1 MTPLLDWKKNNM
13 KIIVSGGGTGGHIY
27 PALSFINY
35 LKTVEPNVSVLYIG
49 TQKGLES
56 KIVPEN
62 GIPFKTID
70 VQGFKRSAS
79 PENIKTVWRFLKSVS
94 DAKNMIKAFQPD
106 VVIGTGGYVAGP
118 VIYAAAKLKVPT
130 IIHEQNSIPGVTNK
144 FLSRYATR
152 VALAFQEAGSY
163 FPSKKTVFTGNPR
176 AQEVADLTDS
186 GNVLGQYGLKM
197 NQKTIVIFG
206 GSRGAL
212 KINTAVVEA
221 LPMLAQKSYQVLYAS
236 GEIYFNDPEFS
247 DMFKAYNQKDNIK
260 IVPYIHNMVEVLNDA
275 TLILSRA
282 GATTIA
288 EITALGLPSI
298 LVPSPY
304 VTADHQTK
312 NAESL
317 ENAGAAI
324 MIKNEAL
331 TGENIVGAI
340 DSLLLNDVAYRKMA
354 ENALREGVPDASYR
368 LYQVL
373 KDVLNGR

>member
-1 MTPLLDWKKNNM
+1 M

-35 LKTVEPNVSVLYIG
+35 LKTVEPDVSVLYIG

-62 GIPFKTID
+62 GIDFQTID
-70 VQGFKRSAS
+70 IQGFKRSLS
-79 PENIKTVWRFLKSVS
+79 PENFKTVYKFLKSVS
-94 DAKNMIKAFQPD
+94 DAKKIIKAFQPD
-106 VVIGTGGYVAGP
+106 IVIGTGGYVAGP
-118 VIYAAAKLKVPT
+118 VIYAAAKLKIPT
-130 IIHEQNSIPGVTNK
+130 IVHEQNSIPGVTNK
-144 FLSRYATR
+144 FLSLYATR
-152 VALAFQEAGSY
+152 VALAFQEAGSF

-176 AQEVADLTDS
+176 AQEVADLTDTRH
-186 GNVLGQYGLKM
+186 VLSQYGLKTDK
-197 NQKTIVIFG
+197 KTIVIFG

-221 LPMLAQKSYQVLYAS
+221 LPELSKKDYQILYAS
-236 GEIYFNDPEFS
+236 GEIYYNDPEFS
-247 DMFKAYNQKDNIK
+247 EIFETYNQKENIK
-260 IVPYIHNMVEVLNDA
+260 IVPYINNMVEVLNDA
-275 TLILSRA
+275 NLILSRA
-282 GATTIA
+282 GATSLA

-312 NAESL
+312 NAEAL

-324 MIKNEAL
+324 MIKNAEL
-331 TGENIVGAI
+331 TGISIVGAI
-340 DSLLLNDVAYRKMA
+340 DSLLLDDVTYRKMA
-354 ENALREGVPDASYR
+354 ENALREGVPDACDR

>member
-1 MTPLLDWKKNNM
+1 M

-35 LKTVEPNVSVLYIG
+35 LKTIEPDVSVLYIG

-62 GIPFKTID
+62 GIAFQTID
-70 VQGFKRSAS
+70 IQGFKRSLS
-79 PENIKTVWRFLKSVS
+79 PENVRTVYKFLKSVS
-94 DAKNMIKAFQPD
+94 DAKKIIKAFQPD
-106 VVIGTGGYVAGP
+106 IVIGTGGYVAGP
-118 VIYAAAKLKVPT
+118 VIYAAAKLKIPT
-130 IIHEQNSIPGVTNK
+130 IVHEQNSIPGVTNK

-152 VALAFQEAGSY
+152 VALAFQEAGSF

-176 AQEVADLTDS
+176 AQEVADLTDTS
-186 GNVLGQYGLKM
+186 HVLCQYGLK
-197 NQKTIVIFG
+197 NDKKTIVIFG

-221 LPMLAQKSYQVLYAS
+221 LPELATKAYQILYAS
-236 GEIYFNDPEFS
+236 GEIYYNDPEFS
-247 DMFKAYNQKDNIK
+247 DIFTAYNEKENIK
-260 IVPYIHNMVEVLNDA
+260 IVPYINNMVEVLNDA
-275 TLILSRA
+275 NLILSRA
-282 GATTIA
+282 GATTLA

-312 NAESL
+312 NAEAL

-324 MIKNEAL
+324 MIKNAEL
-331 TGENIVGAI
+331 TGRSIVAAI
-340 DSLLLNDVAYRKMA
+340 DSLLLDDVKYRQMA
-354 ENALREGVPDASYR
+354 ENALREGVPDASDR
-368 LYQVL
+368 LYRVL

>member
-1 MTPLLDWKKNNM
+1 M

-35 LKTVEPNVSVLYIG
+35 LKTVEPDVSVLYIG

-62 GIPFKTID
+62 GIAFQTID
-70 VQGFKRSAS
+70 IQGFKRSLS
-79 PENIKTVWRFLKSVS
+79 PENVKTVYKFFKSVS
-94 DAKNMIKAFQPD
+94 DAKKIIKAFKPD

-118 VIYAAAKLKVPT
+118 VIYSAAKLKIPT
-130 IIHEQNSIPGVTNK
+130 IVHEQNSIPGVTNK

-152 VALAFQEAGSY
+152 VALAFQEAGSF

-176 AQEVADLTDS
+176 AQEVADLTDTS
-186 GNVLGQYGLKM
+186 HVLCQYGLRTDK
-197 NQKTIVIFG
+197 KTIVIFG

-221 LPMLAQKSYQVLYAS
+221 LPELATKAYQILYAS
-236 GEIYFNDPEFS
+236 GEIYYNDPEFS
-247 DMFKAYNQKDNIK
+247 DIFTAYNEKENIK
-260 IVPYIHNMVEVLNDA
+260 IVPYIKNMVEVLNDA
-275 TLILSRA
+275 NLILSRA
-282 GATTIA
+282 GATTLA

-312 NAESL
+312 NAEAL

-324 MIKNEAL
+324 MIKNADL
-331 TGENIVGAI
+331 TGTSIVGAI
-340 DSLLLNDVAYRKMA
+340 DSLLLDDVTYRQMA
-354 ENALREGVPDASYR
+354 ENALREGVPDASNR
-368 LYQVL
+368 LYRVL

>member
-1 MTPLLDWKKNNM
+1 M

-35 LKTVEPNVSVLYIG
+35 LKTVEPDVSVLYIG

-62 GIPFKTID
+62 GIDFQTID
-70 VQGFKRSAS
+70 IQGFKRSLS
-79 PENIKTVWRFLKSVS
+79 PENFKTVYKFLKSVS
-94 DAKNMIKAFQPD
+94 DAKKIIKAFQPD
-106 VVIGTGGYVAGP
+106 IVIGTGGYVAGP
-118 VIYAAAKLKVPT
+118 VIYAAAKLKIQT
-130 IIHEQNSIPGVTNK
+130 IVHEQNSIPGVTNK

-152 VALAFQEAGSY
+152 VALAFQEAGSF

-176 AQEVADLTDS
+176 AQEVADLTDTRH
-186 GNVLGQYGLKM
+186 VLSQYGLKTDK
-197 NQKTIVIFG
+197 KTIVIFG

-221 LPMLAQKSYQVLYAS
+221 LPELSKKDYQILYAS
-236 GEIYFNDPEFS
+236 GEIYYNDPEFS
-247 DMFKAYNQKDNIK
+247 EIFETYNQKENIK
-260 IVPYIHNMVEVLNDA
+260 IVPYINNMVEVLNDA
-275 TLILSRA
+275 NLILSRA
-282 GATTIA
+282 GATSLA

-312 NAESL
+312 NAEAL

-324 MIKNEAL
+324 MIKNAEL
-331 TGENIVGAI
+331 TGISIVGAI
-340 DSLLLNDVAYRKMA
+340 DSLLLDDVTYRKMA
-354 ENALREGVPDASYR
+354 ENALREGVPDASDR

>member
-1 MTPLLDWKKNNM
+1 M

-35 LKTVEPNVSVLYIG
+35 LKTVEPDVSVLYIG

-62 GIPFKTID
+62 GIDFKTID
-70 VQGFKRSAS
+70 IQGFKRSLS
-79 PENIKTVWRFLKSVS
+79 PENVRTVYKFLKSVS
-94 DAKNMIKAFQPD
+94 DSKKIIKDFKPD

-118 VIYAAAKLKVPT
+118 VIYAAAKLKIPT
-130 IIHEQNSIPGVTNK
+130 IVHEQNSIPGVTNK

-152 VALAFQEAGSY
+152 VALAFQEAGSF

-186 GNVLGQYGLKM
+186 SNVLDQYGLRTDK
-197 NQKTIVIFG
+197 KSIVIFG

-221 LPMLAQKSYQVLYAS
+221 LPELAKKDYQILYAS
-236 GEIYFNDPEFS
+236 GEIYYNDPEFS
-247 DMFKAYNQKDNIK
+247 DIFTAFNRKENIK
-260 IVPYIHNMVEVLNDA
+260 IVPYINNMVEVLNDA
-275 TLILSRA
+275 NLILSRA
-282 GATTIA
+282 GATTLA

-312 NAESL
+312 NAEAL

-324 MIKNEAL
+324 MIKNAEL
-331 TGENIVGAI
+331 TGKRVVGAI
-340 DSLLLNDVAYRKMA
+340 DSLLLDDVRYRQMA
-354 ENALREGVPDASYR
+354 ESAVREGVPDASNR
-368 LYQVL
+368 LYRVL

>member
-1 MTPLLDWKKNNM
+1 M

-35 LKTVEPNVSVLYIG
+35 LKTVEPDVSVLYIG

-62 GIPFKTID
+62 GIDFQTID
-70 VQGFKRSAS
+70 IQGFKRSLS
-79 PENIKTVWRFLKSVS
+79 PENFKTVYKFLKSVS
-94 DAKNMIKAFQPD
+94 DAKKIIKAFQPD
-106 VVIGTGGYVAGP
+106 IVIGTGGYVAGP
-118 VIYAAAKLKVPT
+118 VIYAAAKLKIPT
-130 IIHEQNSIPGVTNK
+130 IVHEQNSIPGVTNK

-152 VALAFQEAGSY
+152 VALAFQEAGSF

-176 AQEVADLTDS
+176 AQEVADLTDTRH
-186 GNVLGQYGLKM
+186 VLSQYGLKTDK
-197 NQKTIVIFG
+197 KTIVIFG

-221 LPMLAQKSYQVLYAS
+221 LPELSKKDYQILYAS
-236 GEIYFNDPEFS
+236 GEIYYNDPEFS
-247 DMFKAYNQKDNIK
+247 EIFETYNQKENIK
-260 IVPYIHNMVEVLNDA
+260 IVPYINNMVEVLNDA
-275 TLILSRA
+275 NLILSRA
-282 GATTIA
+282 GATSLA

-312 NAESL
+312 NAEAL

-324 MIKNEAL
+324 MIKNAEL
-331 TGENIVGAI
+331 TGISIVGAI
-340 DSLLLNDVAYRKMA
+340 DSLLLDDVTYRKMA
-354 ENALREGVPDASYR
+354 ENALREGVPDASDC

>member
-1 MTPLLDWKKNNM
+1 M

-35 LKTVEPNVSVLYIG
+35 LKTVEPDVSVLYIG

-62 GIPFKTID
+62 GIDFQTID
-70 VQGFKRSAS
+70 IQGFKRSLS
-79 PENIKTVWRFLKSVS
+79 PENFKTVYKFLKSVS
-94 DAKNMIKAFQPD
+94 DAKKIIKAFQPD
-106 VVIGTGGYVAGP
+106 IVIGTGGYVAGP
-118 VIYAAAKLKVPT
+118 VIYAAAKLKIPT
-130 IIHEQNSIPGVTNK
+130 IVHEQNSIPGVTNK
-144 FLSRYATR
+144 FLSRYSTR
-152 VALAFQEAGSY
+152 VALAFQEAGSF

-176 AQEVADLTDS
+176 AQEVADLTDTRH
-186 GNVLGQYGLKM
+186 VLSQYGLKTDK
-197 NQKTIVIFG
+197 KTIVIFG

-221 LPMLAQKSYQVLYAS
+221 LPELSKKDYQILYAS
-236 GEIYFNDPEFS
+236 GEIYYNDPEFS
-247 DMFKAYNQKDNIK
+247 EIFETYNQKENIK
-260 IVPYIHNMVEVLNDA
+260 IVPYINNMVEVLNDA
-275 TLILSRA
+275 NLILSRA
-282 GATTIA
+282 GATSLA
-288 EITALGLPSI
+288 EITALSLPSI

-312 NAESL
+312 NAEAL

-324 MIKNEAL
+324 MIKNAEL
-331 TGENIVGAI
+331 TGISIVGAI
-340 DSLLLNDVAYRKMA
+340 DSLLLDDVTYRKMA
-354 ENALREGVPDASYR
+354 ENALREGVPDASDR

>member
-1 MTPLLDWKKNNM
+1 M

-35 LKTVEPNVSVLYIG
+35 LKTVEPDVSVLYIG

-62 GIPFKTID
+62 GIAFQTID
-70 VQGFKRSAS
+70 IQGFKRSLS
-79 PENIKTVWRFLKSVS
+79 PENVKTVYKFFKSVS
-94 DAKNMIKAFQPD
+94 DAKKIIKAFKPD

-118 VIYAAAKLKVPT
+118 VIYAAAKLKIPT
-130 IIHEQNSIPGVTNK
+130 IVHEQNSIPGVTNK

-152 VALAFQEAGSY
+152 VALAFQEAGS
-163 FPSKKTVFTGNPR
+163 FFLSKKTVFTGNPR
-176 AQEVADLTDS
+176 AQEVADLTDTS
-186 GNVLGQYGLKM
+186 HVLCQYGLRTDK
-197 NQKTIVIFG
+197 KTIVIFG

-221 LPMLAQKSYQVLYAS
+221 LPELATKAYQILYAS
-236 GEIYFNDPEFS
+236 GEIYYNDPEFS
-247 DMFKAYNQKDNIK
+247 DIFTAYNEKENIK
-260 IVPYIHNMVEVLNDA
+260 IVPYIKNMVEVLNDA
-275 TLILSRA
+275 NLILSRA
-282 GATTIA
+282 GATTLA

-312 NAESL
+312 NAEAL

-324 MIKNEAL
+324 MIKNADL
-331 TGENIVGAI
+331 TGTSIVGAI
-340 DSLLLNDVAYRKMA
+340 DSLLLDDVTYRQMA
-354 ENALREGVPDASYR
+354 ENALREGVPDASNR
-368 LYQVL
+368 LYRVL

>member
-1 MTPLLDWKKNNM
+1 M

-35 LKTVEPNVSVLYIG
+35 LKTVEPDVSVLYIG
-49 TQKGLES
+49 TEKGLES

-62 GIPFKTID
+62 GIDFKTID
-70 VQGFKRSAS
+70 IQGFKRSLS
-79 PENIKTVWRFLKSVS
+79 PENVRTVYKFIKSVS
-94 DAKNMIKAFQPD
+94 DAKKMIKDFKPD

-118 VIYAAAKLKVPT
+118 VIYAAAKLKIPT
-130 IIHEQNSIPGVTNK
+130 IVHEQNSIPGGTNK
-144 FLSRYATR
+144 FLSRYATC
-152 VALAFQEAGSY
+152 VALAFQEAGSF

-186 GNVLGQYGLKM
+186 SNVLGRYGLRTDK
-197 NQKTIVIFG
+197 KTIVIFG

-221 LPMLAQKSYQVLYAS
+221 LPELAKKDYQILYAS
-236 GEIYFNDPEFS
+236 GEIYYNDPEFL
-247 DMFKAYNQKDNIK
+247 DIFTAFNLKENIK
-260 IVPYIHNMVEVLNDA
+260 IVPYINNMVEVLNDA
-275 TLILSRA
+275 NLILSRA
-282 GATTIA
+282 GATTLA

-312 NAESL
+312 NAEAL

-324 MIKNEAL
+324 MIKNTEL
-331 TGENIVGAI
+331 TGKRVVGAI
-340 DSLLLNDVAYRKMA
+340 DSLLLDDVRYRQMA
-354 ENALREGVPDASYR
+354 ESALREGVPDASNR
-368 LYQVL
+368 LYRVL

>member
-1 MTPLLDWKKNNM
+1 M

-27 PALSFINY
+27 PALSFIRY
-35 LKTVEPNVSVLYIG
+35 LKTVEPDVSVLYIG
-49 TQKGLES
+49 TEKGLES
-56 KIVPEN
+56 KIVPEH

-70 VQGFKRSAS
+70 IQGFKRSLS
-79 PENIKTVWRFLKSVS
+79 PKNLATVYKFLKSVS
-94 DAKNMIKAFQPD
+94 DAKKMIKDFQPD

-118 VIYAAAKLKVPT
+118 VLYAAAKLKIPT

-152 VALAFQEAGSY
+152 VALAFQEAGAF
-163 FPSKKTVFTGNPR
+163 FPSQKTVFTGNPR
-176 AQEVADLTDS
+176 AQEVADLADTS
-186 GNVLGQYGLKM
+186 HVLCQYGLRTEE
-197 NQKTIVIFG
+197 KTIVIFG

-221 LPMLAQKSYQVLYAS
+221 LPELAEKSYQVLYAS
-236 GEIYFNDPEFS
+236 GEIYYNDPEFAPI
-247 DMFKAYNQKDNIK
+247 FNQYNQHNTIK

-282 GATTIA
+282 GATTLA
-288 EITALGLPSI
+288 EITALGLPAI

-304 VTADHQTK
+304 VTGDHQTK
-312 NAESL
+312 NAEAL

-324 MIKNEAL
+324 MIKNDAL
-331 TGENIVGAI
+331 TGSSIVKAI
-340 DSLLLNDVAYRKMA
+340 DSLLLDDMTYQQMA
-354 ENALREGVPDASYR
+354 ENALREGVPDASER
-368 LYQVL
+368 LYRVL

>member
-1 MTPLLDWKKNNM
+1 M

-35 LKTVEPNVSVLYIG
+35 LKTVEPDVSVLYIG

-62 GIPFKTID
+62 GIDFQTID
-70 VQGFKRSAS
+70 IQGFKRSLS
-79 PENIKTVWRFLKSVS
+79 PENFKTVYKFLKSVS
-94 DAKNMIKAFQPD
+94 DAKKIIKAFQPD
-106 VVIGTGGYVAGP
+106 IVIGTGGYVAGP
-118 VIYAAAKLKVPT
+118 VIYAAAKLKIPT
-130 IIHEQNSIPGVTNK
+130 IVHEQNSIPGVTNK

-152 VALAFQEAGSY
+152 VALAFQEAGSF

-176 AQEVADLTDS
+176 AQEVADLTDTRH
-186 GNVLGQYGLKM
+186 VLSQYGLKTDK
-197 NQKTIVIFG
+197 KTIVIFG

-221 LPMLAQKSYQVLYAS
+221 LPELSKKDYQILYAS
-236 GEIYFNDPEFS
+236 GEIYYNDPEFS
-247 DMFKAYNQKDNIK
+247 EIFETYNQKENIK
-260 IVPYIHNMVEVLNDA
+260 IVPYINNMVEVLNDA
-275 TLILSRA
+275 NLILSRA
-282 GATTIA
+282 GATSLA

-312 NAESL
+312 NAEAL

-324 MIKNEAL
+324 MIKNAEL
-331 TGENIVGAI
+331 TGISIVGAI
-340 DSLLLNDVAYRKMA
+340 DSLLLDDVTYRKMA
-354 ENALREGVPDASYR
+354 ENALREGVPDACDR
-368 LYQVL
+368 IYQVL

>member
-1 MTPLLDWKKNNM
+1 M

-27 PALSFINY
+27 PSLSFINY
-35 LKTVEPNVSVLYIG
+35 LKTVEPDVSVLYIG

-62 GIPFKTID
+62 GIDFQTID
-70 VQGFKRSAS
+70 IQGFKRSLS
-79 PENIKTVWRFLKSVS
+79 PENFKTVYKFLKSVS
-94 DAKNMIKAFQPD
+94 DAKKIIKAFQPD
-106 VVIGTGGYVAGP
+106 IVIGTGGYVAGP
-118 VIYAAAKLKVPT
+118 VIYAAAKLKIPT
-130 IIHEQNSIPGVTNK
+130 IVHEQNSIPGVTNK

-152 VALAFQEAGSY
+152 VALAFQEAGSF

-176 AQEVADLTDS
+176 AQEVADLTDTRH
-186 GNVLGQYGLKM
+186 VLSQYGLKTDK
-197 NQKTIVIFG
+197 KTIVIFG

-221 LPMLAQKSYQVLYAS
+221 LPELSKKDYQILYAS
-236 GEIYFNDPEFS
+236 GEIYYNDPEFS
-247 DMFKAYNQKDNIK
+247 EIFATYNQKENIK
-260 IVPYIHNMVEVLNDA
+260 IVPYINNMVEVLNDA
-275 TLILSRA
+275 NLILSRA
-282 GATTIA
+282 GATSLA

-312 NAESL
+312 NAEAL

-324 MIKNEAL
+324 MIKNAEL
-331 TGENIVGAI
+331 TGISIVGAI
-340 DSLLLNDVAYRKMA
+340 DSLLLDDVTYRKMA
-354 ENALREGVPDASYR
+354 ENALREGVPDASDR

>member
-1 MTPLLDWKKNNM
+1 M

-35 LKTVEPNVSVLYIG
+35 LKTVEPDVSVLYIG

-62 GIPFKTID
+62 GIAFQTID
-70 VQGFKRSAS
+70 IQGFKRSLS
-79 PENIKTVWRFLKSVS
+79 PENIKTVYKFFKSVS
-94 DAKNMIKAFQPD
+94 DAKKIIKAFQPD

-118 VIYAAAKLKVPT
+118 VIYAAAKLKIPT
-130 IIHEQNSIPGVTNK
+130 IVHEQNSIPGVTNK

-152 VALAFQEAGSY
+152 VALAFQEAGSF

-186 GNVLGQYGLKM
+186 SHVLCQYGLRTDK
-197 NQKTIVIFG
+197 KTIVIFG

-221 LPMLAQKSYQVLYAS
+221 LPELATKAYQILYAS
-236 GEIYFNDPEFS
+236 GEIYYNDPEFS
-247 DMFKAYNQKDNIK
+247 DIFTAYNEKENIK
-260 IVPYIHNMVEVLNDA
+260 IVPYINNMVEVLNDA
-275 TLILSRA
+275 NLILSRA
-282 GATTIA
+282 GATTLA

-298 LVPSPY
+298 LIPSPY

-312 NAESL
+312 NAEAL

-324 MIKNEAL
+324 MIKNAEL
-331 TGENIVGAI
+331 TGTSIVGAI
-340 DSLLLNDVAYRKMA
+340 DSLLLDDVKYRQMA
-354 ENALREGVPDASYR
+354 ENALREGVPDASER

>member
-1 MTPLLDWKKNNM
+1 M

-35 LKTVEPNVSVLYIG
+35 LKTIEPDVSVLYIG

-62 GIPFKTID
+62 GIAFQTID
-70 VQGFKRSAS
+70 IQGFKRSLS
-79 PENIKTVWRFLKSVS
+79 PENVRTVYKFLKSVS
-94 DAKNMIKAFQPD
+94 DAKKIIKAFQPD
-106 VVIGTGGYVAGP
+106 IVIGTGGYVAGP
-118 VIYAAAKLKVPT
+118 VIYAAAKLKIPT
-130 IIHEQNSIPGVTNK
+130 IVHEQNSIPGVTNK
-144 FLSRYATR
+144 FLSSYATR
-152 VALAFQEAGSY
+152 VALAFQEAGSF

-176 AQEVADLTDS
+176 AQEVADLTDTS
-186 GNVLGQYGLKM
+186 HVLCQYGLK
-197 NQKTIVIFG
+197 NDKKTIVIFG

-221 LPMLAQKSYQVLYAS
+221 LPELATKAYQILYAS
-236 GEIYFNDPEFS
+236 GEIYYNDPEFS
-247 DMFKAYNQKDNIK
+247 DIFTAYNEKENIK
-260 IVPYIHNMVEVLNDA
+260 IVPYINNMVEVLNDA
-275 TLILSRA
+275 NLILSRA
-282 GATTIA
+282 GATTLA

-312 NAESL
+312 NAEAL

-324 MIKNEAL
+324 MIKNAEL
-331 TGENIVGAI
+331 TGRSIVAAI
-340 DSLLLNDVAYRKMA
+340 DSLLLDDVKYRQMA
-354 ENALREGVPDASYR
+354 ENALREGVPDASDR
-368 LYQVL
+368 LYRVL